1 MHYHETQICQH
12 QAARLLDRD
21 YKLTRENILGDG
33 LKLCRRSKWFH
44 STDAEN
50 ARIDVHQREDGRY
63 SATMRDVAHCGNAHL
78 CPFCASTKAAHL
90 RDWITQVLIPAI
102 QRKKLHL
109 GLMTLTARHK
119 RESDWSAF
127 VKAYYAALADFR
139 IALLRDLKRIGS
151 VGRVRA
157 VETPVGGNGIHLH
170 VHDLFTYAPG
180 ADLDALCATVS
191 KKWKAALKK
200 HGLQCGKYGTD
211 IKAEGGFEPIY
222 IAKEITATDA
232 KTESK
237 SDLRTLFFLLSRSAR
252 GDKQAGADWIR
263 AARAIQGLDRW
274 NVGQLAAKLGIPCPS
289 DWQPPAQVSKEPI
302 RVITYPQA
310 HHMHATSPSN
320 PRPALAH
327 IFNAA
332 IRETRNPETAGRT
345 ADMALRMCAET
356 ITADI
361 EELKHKH
368 AHKLA
373 KQIQATGA
381 PTDEERQRL
390 AARQLLC
397 WMQDVVD
404 YKRATHA
411 RLFPAP
417 QMLPLPPL
425 WGSAPEI
432 PATPPSVMLEFGQE
446 LEFT

>member
-1 MHYHETQICQH
+1 
-12 QAARLLDRD
+12 
-21 YKLTRENILGDG
+21 
-33 LKLCRRSKWFH
+33 
-44 STDAEN
+44 
-50 ARIDVHQREDGRY
+50 
-63 SATMRDVAHCGNAHL
+63 
-78 CPFCASTKAAHL
+78 
-90 RDWITQVLIPAI
+90 
-102 QRKKLHL
+102 
-109 GLMTLTARHK
+109 
-119 RESDWSAF
+119 
-127 VKAYYAALADFR
+127 
-139 IALLRDLKRIGS
+139 
-151 VGRVRA
+151 
-157 VETPVGGNGIHLH
+157 
-170 VHDLFTYAPG
+170 
-180 ADLDALCATVS
+180 
-191 KKWKAALKK
+191 
-200 HGLQCGKYGTD
+200 
-211 IKAEGGFEPIY
+211 
-222 IAKEITATDA
+222 
-232 KTESK
+232 
-237 SDLRTLFFLLSRSAR
+237 
-252 GDKQAGADWIR
+252 
-263 AARAIQGLDRW
+263 
-274 NVGQLAAKLGIPCPS
+274 
-289 DWQPPAQVSKEPI
+289 
-302 RVITYPQA
+302 
-310 HHMHATSPSN
+310 MHATSPSN

-425 WGSAPEI
+425 WGSAPEF